1 MYGIHL
7 SVHGFLYVKTM
18 KVVTLIIFF
27 LVASSLGAFAQFS
40 PPKLSLGIQYS
51 DILSVKESYTDG
63 NTWKR
68 GVWGTLG
75 TDYKILKWLAI
86 EGNITYQERKPL
98 EVFTFPW
105 GDSTSMGKEGNFTLT
120 FSEYP
125 TSPQSKKFREPGGL
139 RFTQFPNFKYLNIE
153 IIPLFRFGRRIEWS
167 VGVGLFGG
175 ILLNRNL
182 LIFGKEHFVHQQFFF
197 GPPFYAS
204 GTVSYHRYDYGWIPK
219 ISCAYPL
226 NAKTKIGVSVKSYQS
241 RVRLND
247 NFAHGRTSL
256 GFDMRWTAF
265 LAGID
270 VQYKF

>member
-1 MYGIHL
+1 MRISILCIFLLTAL
-7 SVHGFLYVKTM
+7 SHE
-18 KVVTLIIFF
+18 
-27 LVASSLGAFAQFS
+27 AFAQFS
-40 PPKLSLGIQYS
+40 FPKLSVGIQYS
-51 DILSVKESYTDG
+51 DILSAKAGYTNG

-68 GVWGTLG
+68 GVWTSIG

-98 EVFTFPW
+98 EVFVFPW
-105 GDSTSMGKEGNFTLT
+105 GDSMGINREGYAKWI
-120 FSEYP
+120 FSKYP
-125 TSPQSKKFREPGGL
+125 TSPQSKTFREPGGY
-139 RFTQFPNFKYLNIE
+139 RFIQFPNFKYAGLE
-153 IIPLFRFGRRIEWS
+153 IIPVFKFGRRVEWS
-167 VGVGLFGG
+167 VGVGLFGS

-182 LIFGKEHFVHQQFFF
+182 LIFGKEYFPHEQFFF
-197 GPPFYAS
+197 GPPFYVY

-226 NAKTKIGVSVKSYQS
+226 NTKTKIGVSFKSYQS

-270 VQYKF
+270 MQYKF

>member
-1 MYGIHL
+1 MKTTIPLIFLLMVL
-7 SVHGFLYVKTM
+7 SRE
-18 KVVTLIIFF
+18 
-27 LVASSLGAFAQFS
+27 AFAQFS

-51 DILSVKESYTDG
+51 DVLSSYEAYTEG

-68 GVWGTLG
+68 GVWTSVG
-75 TDYKILKWLAI
+75 TDYKILKWLAV

-98 EVFTFPW
+98 EVFAFPW
-105 GDSTSMGKEGNFTLT
+105 GDSTMSGEGYAIWI

-125 TSPQSKKFREPGGL
+125 TSPQSKHFRDPDGL
-139 RFTQFPNFKYLNIE
+139 RFIQFPNFKYLGLE
-153 IIPLFRFGRRIEWS
+153 IIPLFRFGKRVEWS
-167 VGVGLFGG
+167 FGVGLFGS
-175 ILLNRNL
+175 ILLNRDL
-182 LIFGKEHFVHQQFFF
+182 LRFGKEHFPFQQIFF
-197 GPPFYAS
+197 GPPFYVY

-226 NAKTKIGVSVKSYQS
+226 NTKTKIGLSFKSYQS

-265 LAGID
+265 LTGID
-270 VQYKF
+270 IQYKF